1 MHYSELLLAVH
12 RTSFGSDIPEEVMA
26 TLGLD
31 QARIR
36 AKIEKKALR
45 QAARRRLLKQYAQA
59 AGASEKEAS
68 AMVRATE
75 EQERSDA
82 GLDPAPP
89 ARKRGGIAKAAG
101 GKKSLKKKTK
111 SKATLVHKVM
121 ADVAV
126 FAAGSD
132 VRKLED
138 MVQVRTQKHSV
149 AELMASVAIVN
160 AFRAWR
166 KRIRR

>member
-75 EQERSDA
+75 E
-82 GLDPAPP
+82 
-89 ARKRGGIAKAAG
+89 
-101 GKKSLKKKTK
+101 
-111 SKATLVHKVM
+111 
-121 ADVAV
+121 
-126 FAAGSD
+126 
-132 VRKLED
+132 
-138 MVQVRTQKHSV
+138 
-149 AELMASVAIVN
+149 
-160 AFRAWR
+160 
-166 KRIRR
+166 